1 MDDVFADMPLIE
13 EQPILVEQK
22 SFVPAGT
29 KQKQKNQQKKK
40 TAPAEPKHTEV
51 PSASPLEADTIVEN
65 SPAKQEPR
73 SAPVSSLTPVEAL
86 DLLIDQIPELFE
98 SSAKISEGI
107 DALLPMKPMVRAVAV
122 AAMAGFAVYLA
133 TRRDQ

>member
-13 EQPILVEQK
+13 EQPILVEQN
-22 SFVPAGT
+22 SFVPTGT

-40 TAPAEPKHTEV
+40 ITPAEPKQPKT
-51 PSASPLEADTIVEN
+51 PSTSTLEADTIVEN

-86 DLLIDQIPELFE
+86 DQLIDQIPELFE
-98 SSAKISEGI
+98 SSAKVSEGI

>member
-1 MDDVFADMPLIE
+1 MDDIFANMPLIE
-13 EQPILVEQK
+13 EQPVVVDQK
-22 SFVPAGT
+22 TFVPTGT
-29 KQKQKNQQKKK
+29 KQKQRNQQKKK
-40 TAPAEPKHTEV
+40 IPADVKQPDLPSTATPDAET
-51 PSASPLEADTIVEN
+51 TID
-65 SPAKQEPR
+65 STPAKQEPR

-86 DLLIDQIPELFE
+86 DLLIDQIPDLFE
-98 SSAKISEGI
+98 SSAKVSEGI